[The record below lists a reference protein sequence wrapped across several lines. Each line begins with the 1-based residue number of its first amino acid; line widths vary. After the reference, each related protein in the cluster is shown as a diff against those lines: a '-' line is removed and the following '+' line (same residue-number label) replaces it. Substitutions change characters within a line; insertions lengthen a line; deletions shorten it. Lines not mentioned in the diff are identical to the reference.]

1 MMRRVRIAAVVG
13 LALAASIAAGCSH
26 RPSHDDSYKTD
37 IPAALEAASLGISDA
52 YADVSLDGFTETLTV
67 GGTVDLPAAEETKAS
82 PDFVRD
88 VIRVALDGRVLN
100 MRYLDL
106 AFRDTDN
113 QKIDVKS
120 ALTRLGGA
128 PSYDGTSIT
137 MDEARTI
144 SEGGGTMTA
153 ADQLVEID
161 GGVRKKQAAL
171 ARRLAQRLHDTRVN
185 LFEATA

>member
-1 MMRRVRIAAVVG
+1 
-13 LALAASIAAGCSH
+13 LAASLAAGCSQL
-26 RPSHDDSYKTD
+26 PSHDDSYKTD

-100 MRYLDL
+100 MRYLDV
-106 AFRDTDN
+106 AFRDSDN

-120 ALTRLGGA
+120 ALTRLGAA
-128 PSYDGTSIT
+128 PSTTARASPWMRRGRSPRGRDDDRSRSTRRDRRWRTEKTGRTGKTPRTASSRHTSEPVRGDRIA
-137 MDEARTI
+137 AR
-144 SEGGGTMTA
+144 
-153 ADQLVEID
+153 
-161 GGVRKKQAAL
+161 
-171 ARRLAQRLHDTRVN
+171 
-185 LFEATA
+185 

>member
-1 MMRRVRIAAVVG
+1 MQPTAVSRRFVQDRHPRRAESG
-13 LALAASIAAGCSH
+13 QSRDL
-26 RPSHDDSYKTD
+26 RR
-37 IPAALEAASLGISDA
+37 

-88 VIRVALDGRVLN
+88 VIRVAFDGRVLN
-100 MRYLDL
+100 MRYLDV
-106 AFRDTDN
+106 AFRDSDN

-120 ALTRLGGA
+120 ALTRLGAA

-144 SEGGGTMTA
+144 SEGAG
-153 ADQLVEID
+153 
-161 GGVRKKQAAL
+161 R
-171 ARRLAQRLHDTRVN
+171 
-185 LFEATA
+185 